1 MKKYLVIAVAVLAST
16 VAFAKKVKFA
26 TDMTGIPVNA
36 AGMHITGDFQ
46 DEAGYAGGDW
56 QPNTTQLFQ
65 EASDTNIY
73 SVVVDIPAFRAYEFK
88 FVNGEFSY
96 EVEFVPIE
104 SRVLFNFGDNR
115 WLYVDSLVNDTTFAG
130 AIRFSQNAPAGK
142 NLLRFYVDLQNEP
155 SVALTGV
162 HVEGGFQNWM
172 PGQTRMYSFDGH
184 TYEYIAYIDSV
195 TVAVQ
200 DEFLYVNGN
209 TGAEIETVPSACA
222 TVNNYRSVYVVNDT
236 MLATVCFSACVDCQ
250 SVGVSEYSFIGEAR
264 ISPNPANEYAMIEF
278 NDKNAVHDVYVYDVT
293 GAIVRRYESHNS
305 SYLRV
310 EKNELANGIY
320 FLGIYSRKGT
330 HTTQKLIFN

>member
-1 MKKYLVIAVAVLAST
+1 MKKYLFLAVAIFASVT
-16 VAFAKKVKFA
+16 VFAKKVKFA
-26 TDMTGIPVNA
+26 TDMTGVPVNA

-56 QPNTTQLFQ
+56 QPDTTPLSQ

-88 FVNGEFSY
+88 FVNGIYTY

-104 SRVLFNFGDNR
+104 SRVLYNFGDNR
-115 WLYVDSLVNDTTFAG
+115 WLYVDSLANDTTFVG

-142 NLLRFYVDLQNEP
+142 NLLRFYVDLQHEP
-155 SVALTGV
+155 SVAVTGV
-162 HVEGGFQNWM
+162 HVQGGFQNWM
-172 PGQTRMYSFDGH
+172 PGQTRMYSFDGNV
-184 TYEYIAYIDSV
+184 YEHITYIDSV

-200 DEFLYVNGN
+200 DEFIYVNGN
-209 TGAEIETVPSACA
+209 TLAEVETVPSSCA
-222 TVNNYRSVYVVNDT
+222 TANNYRSVYVPNDT
-236 MLATVCFSACVDCQ
+236 MLTTVCFSACVDCQ
-250 SVGVSEYSFIGEAR
+250 SVGISEYSFTGDVR

-278 NDKNAVHDVYVYDVT
+278 NDKEAVHDVYVYDVNGT
-293 GAIVRRYESHNS
+293 LVRKYESYNS

-320 FLGIYSRKGT
+320 FIGMYGKNGT
-330 HTTQKLIFN
+330 HHTQKLVFN